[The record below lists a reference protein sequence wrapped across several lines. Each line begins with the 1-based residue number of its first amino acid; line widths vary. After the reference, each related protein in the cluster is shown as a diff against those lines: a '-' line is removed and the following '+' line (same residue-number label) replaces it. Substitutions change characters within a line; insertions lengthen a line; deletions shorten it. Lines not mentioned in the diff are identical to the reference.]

1 MTNKPKPKIKQ
12 ARIPFPAGL
21 VPAKEEKQE
30 LKAFRLRKGAKLPVV
45 FGRLDAVMRKEL
57 LAAYGRVLGPQ
68 SVNCNIFVT
77 PL

>member
-1 MTNKPKPKIKQ
+1 
-12 ARIPFPAGL
+12 
-21 VPAKEEKQE
+21 
-30 LKAFRLRKGAKLPVV
+30 
-45 FGRLDAVMRKEL
+45 MRKEL